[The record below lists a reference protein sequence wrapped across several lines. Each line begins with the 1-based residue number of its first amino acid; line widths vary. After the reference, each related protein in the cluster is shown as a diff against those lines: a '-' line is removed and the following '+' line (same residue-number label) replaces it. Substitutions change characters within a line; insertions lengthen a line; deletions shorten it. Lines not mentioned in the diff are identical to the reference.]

1 MEILARFLHWRDAY
15 VMLARS
21 KIKYAI
27 SLENIPSSGLIYTSR
42 SGWWFKKQNKTKKLI
57 NL

>member
-42 SGWWFKKQNKTKKLI
+42 SGWW
-57 NL
+57 